1 MAEAGNSIIVQIA
14 KVGDLYDYDDQDQI
28 IIRTDY
34 ISHSVLIFGIEK
46 STSGNTRSNKA
57 TPEFY
62 RLKDSMPLES
72 TGKPEER
79 KIPIGRLTIENAQQ
93 SFANYCDVPLQ
104 DDEFVISN
112 IGYLVKFV

>member
-1 MAEAGNSIIVQIA
+1 MYEC
-14 KVGDLYDYDDQDQI
+14 DDQGEI

-46 STSGNTRSNKA
+46 IISGNTRSNTA

-79 KIPIGRLTIENAQQ
+79 NIPISRLTIENVQHN
-93 SFANYCDVPLQ
+93 FANYLDVLEQ
-104 DDEFVISN
+104 DGDFVISN